1 MSTTAIIANWQ
12 LPLGTLI
19 VSIVI
24 VASTIVCMMYGSE
37 PEKGV
42 ASRRIIAG
50 ATILPTLII
59 LIGLGFAAPMPQVV
73 HKGPVLTQSSP
84 TLRPSESRVGDTLC
98 TALVVMELVP
108 LTFIGIAYARRA
120 GGPAPMRAAGV
131 VTGCVLLA
139 VLTLLAGLGAAQA
152 LAGAG
157 F

>member
-50 ATILPTLII
+50 ATILSMSL
-59 LIGLGFAAPMPQVV
+59 
-73 HKGPVLTQSSP
+73 
-84 TLRPSESRVGDTLC
+84 
-98 TALVVMELVP
+98 
-108 LTFIGIAYARRA
+108 
-120 GGPAPMRAAGV
+120 
-131 VTGCVLLA
+131 
-139 VLTLLAGLGAAQA
+139 
-152 LAGAG
+152 
-157 F
+157 